1 MEIVLWVI
9 AFVLIIIGISGV
21 LLPALP
27 GVPLAFVGF
36 LLGAW
41 IDKFQKVGWL
51 AILILAFMMVLSMSL
66 DFLTTLFGAKKMGA
80 SSLAA
85 MGAMAGTVVGL
96 FFGIAGIFIG
106 PFVGAAL
113 GEFFA
118 KRDLM
123 QAGKVGIGTWIGI
136 IVGTALKL
144 ALVFLMLGVFVTA
157 YFF

>member
-27 GVPLAFVGF
+27 GVPVAFVGF